1 MRHKTQNILVL
12 LLVAG
17 LMISLCGCSAIRS
30 KISEISGSN
39 QMDTAIVKE
48 ETSAQ
53 VPEETTTVEV
63 SDVEEFLNAID
74 SNVTIYLKEGTYN
87 LSQAA
92 DYGTESSGNYRWNEV
107 YDGYEFTIQNVDNLR
122 IVGAGQGK
130 TVITSDPRFAHV
142 IVFENCDQVQV
153 QDLTAGHTEQPG
165 ECTGGVL
172 GVVFSS
178 NCLVS
183 QCGLY
188 GCGTFGVTTK
198 GVSNLEIKD
207 SEIYDCTIGALSFS
221 NSQSIAVD
229 GCNIHDCPTP
239 LLEVYDCTDITM
251 DGETVESIN
260 F

>member
-39 QMDTAIVKE
+39 QMDTAIEKE

-53 VPEETTTVEV
+53 VPDGTTTVEV
-63 SDVEEFLNAID
+63 SDVEEFLSAID

-172 GVVFSS
+172 GFVFSS

-251 DGETVESIN
+251 DGKTVESID